1 VTTELD
7 RANDAPSHELISPRN
22 SGIMLRWLEGQ
33 SIDAIA
39 ARYTMTVDKVRAVLR
54 LRAVKQEVQ
63 RLSQL
68 TRDEW
73 IRDRVGGLAAEAL
86 DTLRDTMR
94 GENTSELKFKAA
106 KELLDK
112 TPVLK
117 QQNDLGKGI
126 GEGIGEAII
135 NRLAE
140 LDGAARAQAATIDVT
155 PATLRPEASTSTEE
169 GTEQC

>member
-7 RANDAPSHELISPRN
+7 RANDAPSRELISPRN

-33 SIDAIA
+33 SVDAIA
-39 ARYTMTVDKVRAVLR
+39 ARYAMTVDKVRAVLR

-73 IRDRVGGLAAEAL
+73 IKDRVAGLAAEAL

-117 QQNDLGKGI
+117 QASDLGKSI
-126 GEGIGEAII
+126 GEGLGDAII

-140 LDGAARAQAATIDVT
+140 LDGAARAQAAIDVT
-155 PATLRPEASTSTEE
+155 PATLRPEASAEEE
-169 GTEQC
+169 GNMEQC

>member
-1 VTTELD
+1 MVVDLD
-7 RANDAPSHELISPRN
+7 KAPARDIITPRQ
-22 SGIMLRWLEGQ
+22 SEVMLRWLEGQ
-33 SIDAIA
+33 SIEDIA
-39 ARYTMTVDKVRAVLR
+39 TRYHVTVDKVRAVLR
-54 LRAVKQEVQ
+54 LRAVKNEIQ

-68 TRDEW
+68 TRDEL
-73 IRDRVGGLAAEAL
+73 IRDRVGGLASEAL

-117 QQNDLGKGI
+117 QAADLGKSI
-126 GEGIGEAII
+126 GEGLGDAII

-140 LDGAARAQAATIDVT
+140 LDGAARAKAAEIDVT
-155 PATLRPEASTSTEE
+155 PATLRPEAGEAEE
-169 GTEQC
+169 PTDD

>member
-1 VTTELD
+1 VDNQLEK
-7 RANDAPSHELISPRN
+7 APARDIITPRQ
-22 SGIMLRWLEGQ
+22 SEIMLRWLEGQ
-33 SIDAIA
+33 SIEAIA
-39 ARYTMTVDKVRAVLR
+39 TRYHVTVEKVRAVLR
-54 LRAVKQEVQ
+54 LRAVKNEIQ

-68 TRDEW
+68 TRDEL
-73 IRDRVGGLAAEAL
+73 IRDRVGGLASEAL

-117 QQNDLGKGI
+117 QAGDLGKGI

-140 LDGAARAQAATIDVT
+140 LDGAARAQAAIDVT
-155 PATLRPEASTSTEE
+155 PATLRPEADTAEGKSEE
-169 GTEQC
+169 DA

>member
-1 VTTELD
+1 MDGELD
-7 RANDAPSHELISPRN
+7 KAPARDLITPRQ
-22 SGIMLRWLEGQ
+22 SSIMLRWLEGQ
-33 SIDAIA
+33 SVADIA
-39 ARYTMTVDKVRAVLR
+39 ARYALTVDKVRAVLR

-73 IRDRVGGLAAEAL
+73 IKDRVGGLAAEAL

-94 GENTSELKFKAA
+94 GENTNELRFKAA
-106 KELLDK
+106 QKLLDL

-117 QQNDLGKGI
+117 QASDLGKGI
-126 GEGIGEAII
+126 GEGLGDAII

-140 LDGAARAQAATIDVT
+140 LDGKKQEIDVT
-155 PATLRPEASTSTEE
+155 PATLRPAGDE
-169 GTEQC
+169 GNTDDG

>member
-1 VTTELD
+1 MLD

-22 SGIMLRWLEGQ
+22 SGIMCRWLEGQ
-33 SIDAIA
+33 SVADIA
-39 ARYTMTVDKVRAVLR
+39 ARYALTVDKVRAVLR

-73 IRDRVGGLAAEAL
+73 VKDRVAGLAAEAL

-94 GENTSELKFKAA
+94 GENTNELRFKAA
-106 KELLDK
+106 QKLLDL

-117 QQNDLGKGI
+117 QATDLGKGI
-126 GEGIGEAII
+126 GEGLGDAII

-140 LDGAARAQAATIDVT
+140 LDGAARAKATIDIT
-155 PATLRPEASTSTEE
+155 PATLRPEAAEPE
-169 GTEQC
+169 GNTDDD